1 MKVIFRMAFVEGEVI
16 KQKLRVSMQVL
27 CSRTELALNVV
38 KVVSPENQ
46 EMTGVLFRV
55 HDVPDD
61 WPWYE
66 IELYGYMERTIQ
78 DLFVTP
84 DKLLRAGQAEDRY
97 TYTVKSMLGARESQL
112 QKRGLLN
119 CAEFAAMA
127 KEATTIQKE
136 LEAQQAQDDIRRGS
150 LSEGHS
156 VKLEQQTA
164 STLNDE
170 CGAAMPPP
178 GKKARCSS
186 GRAAA
191 GSGQCSQG
199 QGVGAKR
206 RSSKDPIASIARGAQ
221 SVRSQRQ
228 GSVAGDH
235 GLPSTASVLAFDG
248 EDCEPGEEEV
258 EDSIFSQFPCVEIMK
273 GWNCG
278 REFAK
283 VCSGHTPIIL
293 LYHHYM
299 VPVGRM
305 GGNISGCV
313 CVCLVWE
320 CGCECWCVCVW
331 V

>member
-127 KEATTIQKE
+127 KEATAIQKE

-178 GKKARCSS
+178 QARKHAAHRA
-186 GRAAA
+186 GQQLGAAA
-191 GSGQCSQG
+191 RVPSAEAARTPSPPLLGVLSPCDRSGKGLLLVTMDSLRQRACWLLM
-199 QGVGAKR
+199 AR
-206 RSSKDPIASIARGAQ
+206 IASL
-221 SVRSQRQ
+221 VRRRWRI
-228 GSVAGDH
+228 
-235 GLPSTASVLAFDG
+235 PSSASSHA
-248 EDCEPGEEEV
+248 PR
-258 EDSIFSQFPCVEIMK
+258 S
-273 GWNCG
+273 
-278 REFAK
+278 
-283 VCSGHTPIIL
+283 
-293 LYHHYM
+293 
-299 VPVGRM
+299 
-305 GGNISGCV
+305 
-313 CVCLVWE
+313 
-320 CGCECWCVCVW
+320 
-331 V
+331 